1 MSGLPPGAVL
11 SAGEPWYRLRIV
23 TPLGIRFRDIALEAP
38 ITHGLV
44 TFVKSRW
51 SSQPPSRVGTNASG
65 VFGFHG
71 MPGLHDFEYPQ
82 ELDAPALASPPD
94 ARPFVVMVADPLG
107 RFLPAVFGIELP
119 LAGLA
124 SPPTIDLDP
133 DPAPVLDA
141 FLFTAPTRAV
151 TCEFAAVRADLWD
164 LDLQAPAAHARV
176 RVTVGDRSRLGVAD
190 ERGRLLVL
198 VPSPLLERLRL
209 GSPPGLGQAPPSS
222 HTVPVTLDV
231 WHRPD
236 LPRPFDTPDT
246 LPEPWRV
253 LPGLKGILEHQDRA
267 LIWPTPLGPP
277 VLTWTGTGTHGREL
291 IVRTTTQSELWISR
305 GASPP

>member
-1 MSGLPPGAVL
+1 MSGIPPGVVL
-11 SAGEPWYRLRIV
+11 AEGVPWPLLRIV

-44 TFVKSRW
+44 TFVKPRW
-51 SSQPPSRVGTNASG
+51 SLQPPSRVGTNASG
-65 VFGFHG
+65 VFGFHSLH
-71 MPGLHDFEYPQ
+71 GLHDFEYPRQ
-82 ELDAPALASPPD
+82 LDPAFTSPPE

-107 RFLPAVFGIELP
+107 RFLPAIFGIDLP
-119 LAGLA
+119 LVGPA

-151 TCEFAAVRADLWD
+151 TCEFAAIRADLWD
-164 LDLQAPAAHARV
+164 LDRQAPAAHARV
-176 RVTVGDRSRLGVAD
+176 RVTVGNRSRLGVAD

-198 VPSPLLERLRL
+198 IPSPLLERLRL
-209 GSPPGLGQAPPSS
+209 GSPPGLGQDPPSS
-222 HTVPVTLDV
+222 HTFPVTFDV

-236 LPRPFDTPDT
+236 LPRPFDSPEA

-253 LPGLKGILEHQDRA
+253 LPGLKGILEHPDRA
-267 LIWPTPLGPP
+267 LIWPSPVGPP
-277 VLTWTGTGTHGREL
+277 VLTWTGTWTHGREL

-305 GASPP
+305 GTSPP